1 MNGLHVVALRPYSA
15 RIRSR
20 VFGTLERLGAR
31 VTAHVEEGVP
41 DDHTL
46 AAMRATPADVLL
58 IPFHAHR
65 DRNGELVHGLT
76 LIERIRTELPAHAAT
91 PILCPISTVGLA
103 AAELRVNKPAPAP
116 ACRYASARA
125 RATPR
130 PQPAMNA
137 SVRATTQKSSS
148 CCVSLAALIFPLNS
162 WISARGCRSL
172 LMKEFVFGKSLS
184 SMHTPAIPRCSSFLT
199 RRLTLLKFP

>member
-103 AAELRVNKPAPAP
+103 AAELLQTRVDAAILHHVLFLPESELSSVTLPDTIATFV
-116 ACRYASARA
+116 RGARA
-125 RATPR
+125 
-130 PQPAMNA
+130 
-137 SVRATTQKSSS
+137 
-148 CCVSLAALIFPLNS
+148 
-162 WISARGCRSL
+162 
-172 LMKEFVFGKSLS
+172 
-184 SMHTPAIPRCSSFLT
+184 
-199 RRLTLLKFP
+199 